1 MLSTKRVSRARD
13 EAETERF
20 FTREHNGPFHTD
32 VRVRRRGPFVDDGK
46 KKKQYD
52 VLPRRTAEYS
62 VLSRLAHIRTAHRSL
77 SAKPDDGN
85 LLLVFTVQLIVRTVW
100 CNSCGKAYVNTVCC
114 TRRYLCVRAAKK
126 KRIVN
131 KQTRQ
136 ILITTLTIFV
146 SERTRAV

>member
-1 MLSTKRVSRARD
+1 MKPRPNGFSPASTTDRFTRTCAYGAAGRLST
-13 EAETERF
+13 TE
-20 FTREHNGPFHTD
+20 
-32 VRVRRRGPFVDDGK
+32 